1 MVDPFRSPSL
11 IRERKFMPKASN
23 SFVQLV
29 IKPALMGLLV
39 AVIVLLVLP
48 LLEREQHTQA
58 PVTTDIVS
66 YADAVNK
73 ASPAV
78 VNIYT
83 SQAIRQNAYDPRPRT
98 SIRLGS
104 GVIMDSRGFI
114 LTAHHVVN
122 GVDEIHVALQDGRMM
137 GAHLVGSDQL
147 TDLAVLRIDADNL
160 PVIPQNDEIQPRVG
174 DVVLAIGNPYN
185 LGQTVTQGIISA
197 TGRVGLAER
206 TGGLG
211 SGYSDFLQMDA
222 AINEGNSG
230 GALVNSNGEL
240 VGINNVSYQSQISN
254 RATSGI
260 YFAVPYSLARRIMQ
274 QIISDGVV
282 VRGYIGISAEQHYDT
297 MQEMR
302 GLLVSGID
310 PQGPAVSAG
319 LKVGDFIYEIGGE
332 PIQSV
337 NQGLDIVAETA
348 PGELLDVLF
357 YRDVRPMRTSVR
369 IERLPD

>member
-1 MVDPFRSPSL
+1 MR
-11 IRERKFMPKASN
+11 KASN
-23 SFVQLV
+23 PVFQLF

-39 AVIVLLVLP
+39 AVIVLLLLP
-48 LLEREQHTQA
+48 LLDRERQPQA
-58 PVTTDIVS
+58 PSSSGIVS
-66 YADAVNK
+66 YASAVNR

-83 SQAIRQNAYDPRPRT
+83 SQSVRQNSFDPRPRT
-98 SIRLGS
+98 SVRLGS

-114 LTAHHVVN
+114 LTAHHVVT
-122 GVDEIHVALQDGRMM
+122 GVDEIHVALQDGRLM
-137 GAHLVGSDQL
+137 GAQLVGSDRL

-160 PVIPQNDEIQPRVG
+160 PVIPQNDDIQTRVG

-260 YFAVPYSLARRIMQ
+260 YFAVPYRLARRIMQ

-282 VRGYIGISAEQHYDT
+282 VRGYIGISAEQHYNT
-297 MQEMR
+297 MREMR
-302 GLLVSGID
+302 GLLVSGLD
-310 PQGPAVSAG
+310 PQGPAANAG
-319 LKVGDFIYEIGGE
+319 LQVGDFIYEIGGE

-337 NQGLDIVAETA
+337 NQGLDIVAETV
-348 PGELLDVLF
+348 PGEMLEVLF
-357 YRDVRPMRTSVR
+357 YRDLRPMRASVR
-369 IERLPD
+369 IDRLRE

>member
-1 MVDPFRSPSL
+1 
-11 IRERKFMPKASN
+11 MPKASS

-29 IKPALMGLLV
+29 IKPTLMGLLV
-39 AVIVLLVLP
+39 AVVVLLVLP
-48 LLEREQHTQA
+48 LLNPEQTAQPPMTA
-58 PVTTDIVS
+58 GASS
-66 YADAVNK
+66 YAEAVNK

-83 SQAIRQNAYDPRPRT
+83 TQSVRHNAYDPRPRT

-104 GVIMDSRGFI
+104 GVIMDSRGFV
-114 LTAHHVVN
+114 LTAHHVVS
-122 GVDEIHVALQDGRMM
+122 GVDAIHVALQDGRRM
-137 GAHLVGSDQL
+137 GAQLVGSDLL

-160 PVIPQNDEIQPRVG
+160 PVIPQNDDIQPRVG

-185 LGQTVTQGIISA
+185 LGQSVTQGIISA
-197 TGRVGLAER
+197 TGRAGLAER

-230 GALVNSNGEL
+230 GALVNARGEL

-282 VRGYIGISAEQHYDT
+282 VRGYIGITAEQHYDT

-310 PQGPAVSAG
+310 PQGPAASAG

-337 NQGLDIVAETA
+337 NQGLDIVAETT

-357 YRDVRPMRTSVR
+357 YRDIRPMHTSVR
-369 IERLPD
+369 IERLAD

>member
-1 MVDPFRSPSL
+1 MS
-11 IRERKFMPKASN
+11 KASRN
-23 SFVQLV
+23 IVQLV
-29 IKPALMGLLV
+29 IKPALMGVLV
-39 AVIVLLVLP
+39 AVVVLWVMPYLDVQRQMQP
-48 LLEREQHTQA
+48 SHGSA
-58 PVTTDIVS
+58 VAS
-66 YADAVNK
+66 YATAVNR

-83 SQAIRQNAYDPRPRT
+83 TQSVRQTPFDPRPRT
-98 SIRLGS
+98 SVRLGS

-114 LTAHHVVN
+114 LTANHVVS
-122 GVDEIHVALQDGRMM
+122 GVDEIRVALQDGRLL
-137 GAHLVGSDQL
+137 GAQLVGSDRL
-147 TDLAVLRIDADNL
+147 TDLAVLRIEADNL
-160 PVIPQNDEIQPRVG
+160 PVIPQNDNLQTRVG

-206 TGGLG
+206 TGGLS

-230 GALVNSNGEL
+230 GALVNSQGDL

-260 YFAVPYSLARRIMQ
+260 YFAVPYQLARRIMQ

-282 VRGYIGISAEQHYDT
+282 IRGYIGITAEQHYSP

-302 GLLVSGID
+302 GLLVSAVD
-310 PQGPAVSAG
+310 PQGPAAQAG
-319 LKVGDFIYEIGGE
+319 IRVGDFIYEIAGE

-337 NQGLDIVAETA
+337 NQGLDIVAETS
-348 PGELLDVLF
+348 PGEHLEVLF
-357 YRDVRPMRTSVR
+357 YRDVRPMRTDVR
-369 IERLPD
+369 IDRLRE

>member
-1 MVDPFRSPSL
+1 
-11 IRERKFMPKASN
+11 MPKASN

-48 LLEREQHTQA
+48 LFDRDSHTQVPITA
-58 PVTTDIVS
+58 GIAS

-104 GVIMDSRGFI
+104 GVIMDARGFI
-114 LTAHHVVN
+114 LTAHHVVS

-137 GAHLVGSDQL
+137 GAQLVGSDQL
-147 TDLAVLRIDADNL
+147 TDLAVLRVDADNL
-160 PVIPQNDEIQPRVG
+160 PVIPQNDNIQPRVG

-310 PQGPAVSAG
+310 PQGPAALAG

-337 NQGLDIVAETA
+337 NQGLDTVAETT
-348 PGELLDVLF
+348 PGERLDVLF

-369 IERLPD
+369 IERLPN